1 MSKWFSPFDRDTGG
15 AGPSVCRS
23 VWHTSFFG
31 EHRAGGRAFR
41 RKAQLLPRR
50 KRSPRL
56 RPGTFS
62 RTSACSGKRPEQMK
76 LRCWIPSCSERD
88 APEDSVKKADER
100 RIELT
105 RFTEQERAIE
115 KLLVAKGFEDA
126 AAFVQEGTATI
137 VVKKEKLTD
146 EEIARILE
154 MAMRQTGQEAS
165 NIKIIPAG

>member
-1 MSKWFSPFDRDTGG
+1 MSKWFSRSTVTLAALALLFAVAFGIRLFSGNTEPVVSIQKESAAPAAEEAQSAAQTGD
-15 AGPSVCRS
+15 
-23 VWHTSFFG
+23 FFKDF
-31 EHRAGGRAFR
+31 RAQRETARADEI
-41 RKAQLLPRR
+41 ALLDSIVQR
-50 KRSPRL
+50 
-56 RPGTFS
+56 
-62 RTSACSGKRPEQMK
+62 EN
-76 LRCWIPSCSERD
+76 

-165 NIKIIPAG
+165 NINIIPAR

>member
-1 MSKWFSPFDRDTGG
+1 MSKWFSRSTVTLAALALLFAVAFGIRLFSGNTEPVVSIQKESAAPAAEEAQSAAQTGD
-15 AGPSVCRS
+15 
-23 VWHTSFFG
+23 FFKDF
-31 EHRAGGRAFR
+31 RAQRETARADEI
-41 RKAQLLPRR
+41 ALLDSIVQR
-50 KRSPRL
+50 
-56 RPGTFS
+56 
-62 RTSACSGKRPEQMK
+62 EN
-76 LRCWIPSCSERD
+76 

-165 NIKIIPAG
+165 DIKIIPAG

>member
-1 MSKWFSPFDRDTGG
+1 MSKWFRRSTVTLAALVLLFAVALGIRLFSGNTEPVVSIQKESAAPAAEEAQSAAQTGD
-15 AGPSVCRS
+15 
-23 VWHTSFFG
+23 FFKDFRVQR
-31 EHRAGGRAFR
+31 ETARADEIA
-41 RKAQLLPRR
+41 LLDSIVQR
-50 KRSPRL
+50 
-56 RPGTFS
+56 
-62 RTSACSGKRPEQMK
+62 EN
-76 LRCWIPSCSERD
+76 

>member
-1 MSKWFSPFDRDTGG
+1 MSKWFSRSTVTLAALALLFAVALGIRLFSGNTEPVVSIQKESVAPAAEEAQSAAQTGD
-15 AGPSVCRS
+15 
-23 VWHTSFFG
+23 FFKDF
-31 EHRAGGRAFR
+31 RAQRETARADEI
-41 RKAQLLPRR
+41 ALLDSIVQR
-50 KRSPRL
+50 
-56 RPGTFS
+56 
-62 RTSACSGKRPEQMK
+62 EN
-76 LRCWIPSCSERD
+76 

>member
-1 MSKWFSPFDRDTGG
+1 MSKWFSRSTVTLAALALLFAVALGIRLFSGNTEPVVSIQKESAAPAAEEAQSASQTGD
-15 AGPSVCRS
+15 
-23 VWHTSFFG
+23 FFKDF
-31 EHRAGGRAFR
+31 RAQRETARADEI
-41 RKAQLLPRR
+41 ALLDSIVQR
-50 KRSPRL
+50 
-56 RPGTFS
+56 
-62 RTSACSGKRPEQMK
+62 EN
-76 LRCWIPSCSERD
+76 

-165 NIKIIPAG
+165 NIRIIPAG

>member
-1 MSKWFSPFDRDTGG
+1 MSKWFSRSTVTLAALALLFVVAFGIRLFSGNTEPVVSIQKESAAPAAEEAQSAAQTGD
-15 AGPSVCRS
+15 
-23 VWHTSFFG
+23 FFKDFRVQR
-31 EHRAGGRAFR
+31 ETARADEIA
-41 RKAQLLPRR
+41 LLDSIVQR
-50 KRSPRL
+50 
-56 RPGTFS
+56 
-62 RTSACSGKRPEQMK
+62 EN
-76 LRCWIPSCSERD
+76 

>member
-1 MSKWFSPFDRDTGG
+1 MSKWFSRSTVTLTALALLFAVAFGIRLFSGNTEPVVSIQKESAAPAAEEAQSAAQTGD
-15 AGPSVCRS
+15 
-23 VWHTSFFG
+23 FFKDFRVQR
-31 EHRAGGRAFR
+31 ETARADEIA
-41 RKAQLLPRR
+41 LLDSIVQR
-50 KRSPRL
+50 
-56 RPGTFS
+56 
-62 RTSACSGKRPEQMK
+62 EN
-76 LRCWIPSCSERD
+76 

-137 VVKKEKLTD
+137 VVKKEKLID

>member
-1 MSKWFSPFDRDTGG
+1 MSKWFSRSTVTLAALALLFAVALGIRLFSGNTEPVVSIRKESAAPAAEEAQSAAQTGD
-15 AGPSVCRS
+15 
-23 VWHTSFFG
+23 FFKDF
-31 EHRAGGRAFR
+31 RAQRETARADEI
-41 RKAQLLPRR
+41 ALLDSIVQR
-50 KRSPRL
+50 
-56 RPGTFS
+56 
-62 RTSACSGKRPEQMK
+62 EN
-76 LRCWIPSCSERD
+76 

>member
-1 MSKWFSPFDRDTGG
+1 MSKWFS
-15 AGPSVCRS
+15 RS
-23 VWHTSFFG
+23 TVTLAALALLFAVAFG
-31 EHRAGGRAFR
+31 I
-41 RKAQLLPRR
+41 
-50 KRSPRL
+50 RL
-56 RPGTFS
+56 FS
-62 RTSACSGKRPEQMK
+62 RNTEPVVSIQKESAAPAAEEAQSASQTGDFFKDFRAQRETARADEIALLDSIVQ
-76 LRCWIPSCSERD
+76 REN

>member
-1 MSKWFSPFDRDTGG
+1 MSKWFSRSTVTLAALALLFAVAFGIRLFSGTTEPVVSIQKESAAPAAEEAQSAAQTGD
-15 AGPSVCRS
+15 
-23 VWHTSFFG
+23 FFKDFRVQR
-31 EHRAGGRAFR
+31 ETARADEIA
-41 RKAQLLPRR
+41 LLDSIVQR
-50 KRSPRL
+50 
-56 RPGTFS
+56 
-62 RTSACSGKRPEQMK
+62 EN
-76 LRCWIPSCSERD
+76 

>member
-1 MSKWFSPFDRDTGG
+1 MSKWFSRSTVTLAALALLFAVAFGIRLFSGNTEPVVSIQKESAAPAAEEAQSAAQTGD
-15 AGPSVCRS
+15 
-23 VWHTSFFG
+23 FFKDF
-31 EHRAGGRAFR
+31 RAQRETARADEI
-41 RKAQLLPRR
+41 ALLDSIVQR
-50 KRSPRL
+50 
-56 RPGTFS
+56 
-62 RTSACSGKRPEQMK
+62 EN
-76 LRCWIPSCSERD
+76 

-137 VVKKEKLTD
+137 VVQKEKLTD

>member
-1 MSKWFSPFDRDTGG
+1 MSKWFSRSTVTLAALALLFAVAFGIRLFSGNTEPVVSIQKETAAPAAEEAQSAAQTGD
-15 AGPSVCRS
+15 
-23 VWHTSFFG
+23 FFKDF
-31 EHRAGGRAFR
+31 RAQRETARADEI
-41 RKAQLLPRR
+41 ALLDSIVQR
-50 KRSPRL
+50 
-56 RPGTFS
+56 
-62 RTSACSGKRPEQMK
+62 EN
-76 LRCWIPSCSERD
+76 

>member
-1 MSKWFSPFDRDTGG
+1 MSKWFSRSTVTLAALALLFAVAFGIRLFSGNTEPVVSIQKESAAPAAEEVQSAAQTGD
-15 AGPSVCRS
+15 
-23 VWHTSFFG
+23 FFKDF
-31 EHRAGGRAFR
+31 RAQRETARADEI
-41 RKAQLLPRR
+41 ALLDSIVQR
-50 KRSPRL
+50 
-56 RPGTFS
+56 
-62 RTSACSGKRPEQMK
+62 EN
-76 LRCWIPSCSERD
+76 

>member
-1 MSKWFSPFDRDTGG
+1 MSKWFSRSTVTLAALALLFAVAFGIRLFSGNTEPVVSIQKESAAPAAEEAQSASQ
-15 AGPSVCRS
+15 AGD
-23 VWHTSFFG
+23 FFKDF
-31 EHRAGGRAFR
+31 RAQRETARADEI
-41 RKAQLLPRR
+41 ALLDSIVQR
-50 KRSPRL
+50 
-56 RPGTFS
+56 
-62 RTSACSGKRPEQMK
+62 EN
-76 LRCWIPSCSERD
+76 

>member
-1 MSKWFSPFDRDTGG
+1 MSKWFSRSTVTLAALALLFAVAFGIRLFSGNTEPVVSIQKESAAPAAEEAQSASQTGD
-15 AGPSVCRS
+15 
-23 VWHTSFFG
+23 FFKDF
-31 EHRAGGRAFR
+31 RAQRETARADEI
-41 RKAQLLPRR
+41 ALLDSIVQR
-50 KRSPRL
+50 
-56 RPGTFS
+56 
-62 RTSACSGKRPEQMK
+62 EN
-76 LRCWIPSCSERD
+76 

>member
-1 MSKWFSPFDRDTGG
+1 MSKWFSRSTVTLAALALLFAVAFGIRLFSGNTEPVVSIQKESAAPAAEEAQSAAQTGD
-15 AGPSVCRS
+15 
-23 VWHTSFFG
+23 FFKDF
-31 EHRAGGRAFR
+31 RAQRETARADEI
-41 RKAQLLPRR
+41 ALLDSIVQR
-50 KRSPRL
+50 
-56 RPGTFS
+56 
-62 RTSACSGKRPEQMK
+62 EN
-76 LRCWIPSCSERD
+76 

-165 NIKIIPAG
+165 YIKIIPAG

>member
-1 MSKWFSPFDRDTGG
+1 MSKWFSRSTVTLAALALLFAVALGIRLFPGNTEPVVSIQKESAAPAAEEAQSAAQTGD
-15 AGPSVCRS
+15 
-23 VWHTSFFG
+23 FFKDF
-31 EHRAGGRAFR
+31 RAQRETARADEI
-41 RKAQLLPRR
+41 ALLDSIVQR
-50 KRSPRL
+50 
-56 RPGTFS
+56 
-62 RTSACSGKRPEQMK
+62 EN
-76 LRCWIPSCSERD
+76 
-88 APEDSVKKADER
+88 APENSVKKADER

>member
-1 MSKWFSPFDRDTGG
+1 MSKWFSRSTVTLVALALLFAVAFGIRLFSGNTEPVVSIQKESAAPAAEEAQSASQTGD
-15 AGPSVCRS
+15 
-23 VWHTSFFG
+23 FFKDF
-31 EHRAGGRAFR
+31 RAQRETARADEI
-41 RKAQLLPRR
+41 ALLDSIVQR
-50 KRSPRL
+50 
-56 RPGTFS
+56 
-62 RTSACSGKRPEQMK
+62 EN
-76 LRCWIPSCSERD
+76 

>member
-1 MSKWFSPFDRDTGG
+1 MSKWFSRSTVTLAALALLFAVAFGIRLFSGNTEPVVSIQKESAAPAAEEAQSASQTGD
-15 AGPSVCRS
+15 
-23 VWHTSFFG
+23 FFKDF
-31 EHRAGGRAFR
+31 RAQRETARADEI
-41 RKAQLLPRR
+41 ALLDSIVQR
-50 KRSPRL
+50 
-56 RPGTFS
+56 
-62 RTSACSGKRPEQMK
+62 EN
-76 LRCWIPSCSERD
+76 

-154 MAMRQTGQEAS
+154 MTMRQTGQEAS

>member
-1 MSKWFSPFDRDTGG
+1 MSKWFSRSTVTLVALVLLFAVAFGIRLFSGNTEPVVSIQKESAAPAAEEAQSAAQTGD
-15 AGPSVCRS
+15 
-23 VWHTSFFG
+23 FFKDF
-31 EHRAGGRAFR
+31 RAQRETARADEI
-41 RKAQLLPRR
+41 ALLDSIVQR
-50 KRSPRL
+50 
-56 RPGTFS
+56 
-62 RTSACSGKRPEQMK
+62 EN
-76 LRCWIPSCSERD
+76 

-137 VVKKEKLTD
+137 VVKKEKLAD

>member
-1 MSKWFSPFDRDTGG
+1 MSKWFSRSTVTLAALALLFAVAFGIRLFSGTTEPVVSIQKESAAPAAEEAQSAAQTGD
-15 AGPSVCRS
+15 
-23 VWHTSFFG
+23 FFKDF
-31 EHRAGGRAFR
+31 RAQRETARADEI
-41 RKAQLLPRR
+41 ALLDSIVQR
-50 KRSPRL
+50 
-56 RPGTFS
+56 
-62 RTSACSGKRPEQMK
+62 EN
-76 LRCWIPSCSERD
+76 

>member
-1 MSKWFSPFDRDTGG
+1 MSKWFSRSTVTLAALALLFAIAFGIRLFSGNTEPVVSIQKESAAPAAEEAQSAAQTGD
-15 AGPSVCRS
+15 
-23 VWHTSFFG
+23 FFKDF
-31 EHRAGGRAFR
+31 RAQRETARADEI
-41 RKAQLLPRR
+41 ALLDSIVQR
-50 KRSPRL
+50 
-56 RPGTFS
+56 
-62 RTSACSGKRPEQMK
+62 EN
-76 LRCWIPSCSERD
+76 

>member
-1 MSKWFSPFDRDTGG
+1 MSKWFSRSTVTLAALALLFAVAFGIRLFSGNTEPVVSIQKESAAPAAEEAQSAAQTGD
-15 AGPSVCRS
+15 
-23 VWHTSFFG
+23 FFKDF
-31 EHRAGGRAFR
+31 RAQRETARADEI
-41 RKAQLLPRR
+41 ALLDSIVQR
-50 KRSPRL
+50 
-56 RPGTFS
+56 
-62 RTSACSGKRPEQMK
+62 EN
-76 LRCWIPSCSERD
+76 
-88 APEDSVKKADER
+88 APEDSVKKADR
-100 RIELT
+100 KFELT

>member
-1 MSKWFSPFDRDTGG
+1 MSKWFSRSTVTLAALALLFAVALGIRLFSGNTEPVVSIQKESAAPAAEEAQSASQTGD
-15 AGPSVCRS
+15 
-23 VWHTSFFG
+23 FFKDF
-31 EHRAGGRAFR
+31 RAQRETARADEI
-41 RKAQLLPRR
+41 ALLDSIVQR
-50 KRSPRL
+50 
-56 RPGTFS
+56 
-62 RTSACSGKRPEQMK
+62 EN
-76 LRCWIPSCSERD
+76 

>member
-1 MSKWFSPFDRDTGG
+1 MSKWFSRSTVTLAALALLFAVALGIRLFSGNTEPVVSIQKESAAPAAEEAQSAAQTGD
-15 AGPSVCRS
+15 
-23 VWHTSFFG
+23 FFKDF
-31 EHRAGGRAFR
+31 RAQRETARADEI
-41 RKAQLLPRR
+41 ALLDPIVQR
-50 KRSPRL
+50 
-56 RPGTFS
+56 
-62 RTSACSGKRPEQMK
+62 EN
-76 LRCWIPSCSERD
+76 

>member
-1 MSKWFSPFDRDTGG
+1 MSKWFSRSTVTLAALALLFAVAFGIRLFSGNTEPVVSIQKESAAPAAEEAQSASQTGD
-15 AGPSVCRS
+15 
-23 VWHTSFFG
+23 FFKDF
-31 EHRAGGRAFR
+31 RAQRETARADEIV
-41 RKAQLLPRR
+41 LLDSIVQR
-50 KRSPRL
+50 
-56 RPGTFS
+56 
-62 RTSACSGKRPEQMK
+62 EN
-76 LRCWIPSCSERD
+76 

>member
-1 MSKWFSPFDRDTGG
+1 MSKWFSRSTVTLAALALLFAVAFGIRLFLGNTEPVVSIQKESAAPAAEEAQSASQTGD
-15 AGPSVCRS
+15 
-23 VWHTSFFG
+23 FFKDF
-31 EHRAGGRAFR
+31 RAQRETARADEM
-41 RKAQLLPRR
+41 ALLDSIVQR
-50 KRSPRL
+50 
-56 RPGTFS
+56 
-62 RTSACSGKRPEQMK
+62 EN
-76 LRCWIPSCSERD
+76 

-100 RIELT
+100 RIERT

>member
-1 MSKWFSPFDRDTGG
+1 MSKWFSRSTVTLAALALLFAVAVGIRLFSGTTEPVVSIQKESAAPAAEEAQSASQTGD
-15 AGPSVCRS
+15 
-23 VWHTSFFG
+23 FFKDF
-31 EHRAGGRAFR
+31 RAQRETARADEI
-41 RKAQLLPRR
+41 ALLDSIVQR
-50 KRSPRL
+50 
-56 RPGTFS
+56 
-62 RTSACSGKRPEQMK
+62 EN
-76 LRCWIPSCSERD
+76 

>member
-1 MSKWFSPFDRDTGG
+1 MSKWFSRSTVTLAALALLFAVAFGIRLFSGNTEPVVSIQKESAAPAAEEAQSAAQTGD
-15 AGPSVCRS
+15 
-23 VWHTSFFG
+23 FFKDF
-31 EHRAGGRAFR
+31 RAQRETARADEI
-41 RKAQLLPRR
+41 ALLDSIVQR
-50 KRSPRL
+50 
-56 RPGTFS
+56 
-62 RTSACSGKRPEQMK
+62 EN
-76 LRCWIPSCSERD
+76 

>member
-1 MSKWFSPFDRDTGG
+1 MSKWFS
-15 AGPSVCRS
+15 RS
-23 VWHTSFFG
+23 TVTLAALALLFAVAFGIRLFSGNTEPVVSIQKESAAPAAEEAQSADFFKDF
-31 EHRAGGRAFR
+31 RAQRETARADEI
-41 RKAQLLPRR
+41 ALLDSIVQR
-50 KRSPRL
+50 
-56 RPGTFS
+56 
-62 RTSACSGKRPEQMK
+62 EN
-76 LRCWIPSCSERD
+76 

>member
-1 MSKWFSPFDRDTGG
+1 MSKWFSRSTVTLAALALLFAVAFGIRLFSGNTEPVVSIQKESAAPAAEEAQSTAQTGD
-15 AGPSVCRS
+15 
-23 VWHTSFFG
+23 FFKDF
-31 EHRAGGRAFR
+31 RAQRETARADEI
-41 RKAQLLPRR
+41 ALLDSIVQR
-50 KRSPRL
+50 
-56 RPGTFS
+56 
-62 RTSACSGKRPEQMK
+62 EN
-76 LRCWIPSCSERD
+76 

>member
-1 MSKWFSPFDRDTGG
+1 MSKWFSRSTVTLAALALLFAVAFGIRLFSGNTEPVVSIQKESAAPAAEEAQSAAQTGD
-15 AGPSVCRS
+15 
-23 VWHTSFFG
+23 FFKDF
-31 EHRAGGRAFR
+31 RAQRETARADEI
-41 RKAQLLPRR
+41 ALLDSIVQR
-50 KRSPRL
+50 
-56 RPGTFS
+56 
-62 RTSACSGKRPEQMK
+62 AN
-76 LRCWIPSCSERD
+76 

-154 MAMRQTGQEAS
+154 MAMRQTGQDAS

>member
-1 MSKWFSPFDRDTGG
+1 MSKWFS
-15 AGPSVCRS
+15 RS
-23 VWHTSFFG
+23 TVTLAALALLFAVAFGIRLFSGNTEPVVSIQKESAAPAAEEAQSAAQIGDFFKDFRVQR
-31 EHRAGGRAFR
+31 ETARADEIA
-41 RKAQLLPRR
+41 LLDSIVQR
-50 KRSPRL
+50 
-56 RPGTFS
+56 
-62 RTSACSGKRPEQMK
+62 EN
-76 LRCWIPSCSERD
+76 

-146 EEIARILE
+146 EEIAQILE
-154 MAMRQTGQEAS
+154 MAIRQTGQEAS

>member
-1 MSKWFSPFDRDTGG
+1 MSKWFSRSIVTLAALALLFAVAFGIRLFSGNTEPVVSIQKESAAPAAEEAQSASQTGD
-15 AGPSVCRS
+15 
-23 VWHTSFFG
+23 FFKDF
-31 EHRAGGRAFR
+31 RAQRETARADEI
-41 RKAQLLPRR
+41 ALLDSIVQR
-50 KRSPRL
+50 
-56 RPGTFS
+56 
-62 RTSACSGKRPEQMK
+62 EN
-76 LRCWIPSCSERD
+76 

>member
-1 MSKWFSPFDRDTGG
+1 MSKWFSRSTVTLAALALLFAVAFGIRLFSGNTEPVGSIQKESAAPAAEEAQSAAQTGD
-15 AGPSVCRS
+15 
-23 VWHTSFFG
+23 FFKDFRVQR
-31 EHRAGGRAFR
+31 ETARADEIA
-41 RKAQLLPRR
+41 LLDSIVQR
-50 KRSPRL
+50 
-56 RPGTFS
+56 
-62 RTSACSGKRPEQMK
+62 EN
-76 LRCWIPSCSERD
+76 

>member
-1 MSKWFSPFDRDTGG
+1 MSKWFSRSTVTLAALALLFAVAFGIRLFSGNTEPVVSIQKESAAPAAEEAQSAAQTGD
-15 AGPSVCRS
+15 
-23 VWHTSFFG
+23 FFKDF
-31 EHRAGGRAFR
+31 RAQRETARADEI
-41 RKAQLLPRR
+41 ALLDSIVQR
-50 KRSPRL
+50 
-56 RPGTFS
+56 
-62 RTSACSGKRPEQMK
+62 EN
-76 LRCWIPSCSERD
+76 

-137 VVKKEKLTD
+137 VVKKDKLTD

>member
-1 MSKWFSPFDRDTGG
+1 MSKWFS
-15 AGPSVCRS
+15 RS
-23 VWHTSFFG
+23 TVTLAALALLFAVAFGIRLFSGNTEPVVSIQKESAAPAAEEAQSASQNGDFFKDF
-31 EHRAGGRAFR
+31 RAQRETARADEI
-41 RKAQLLPRR
+41 ALLDSIVQR
-50 KRSPRL
+50 
-56 RPGTFS
+56 
-62 RTSACSGKRPEQMK
+62 EN
-76 LRCWIPSCSERD
+76 

>member
-1 MSKWFSPFDRDTGG
+1 MSKWFSRSTVTLAALALLFAVAFGIRLFSGNTEPVVSIQKESAAPAAEEAQSAAQTGN
-15 AGPSVCRS
+15 
-23 VWHTSFFG
+23 FFKDF
-31 EHRAGGRAFR
+31 RAQRETARADEI
-41 RKAQLLPRR
+41 ALLDSIVQR
-50 KRSPRL
+50 
-56 RPGTFS
+56 
-62 RTSACSGKRPEQMK
+62 EN
-76 LRCWIPSCSERD
+76 

>member
-1 MSKWFSPFDRDTGG
+1 MSKWFSRSTVTLAALALLFAVAFGIRLFSGNTEPVVSIQKESTAPAAEEAQSAAQTGD
-15 AGPSVCRS
+15 
-23 VWHTSFFG
+23 FFKDFHAQR
-31 EHRAGGRAFR
+31 ETARADEIA
-41 RKAQLLPRR
+41 LLDSIVQR
-50 KRSPRL
+50 
-56 RPGTFS
+56 
-62 RTSACSGKRPEQMK
+62 EN
-76 LRCWIPSCSERD
+76 

-126 AAFVQEGTATI
+126 AAFVQEGTETI